1 MTAGEKQALWI
12 GAVGILVPA
21 IFGVG
26 QGFFVEGTGEFPL
39 KNWIYGAIW
48 IIGVFG
54 GSIPLFY
61 LKLIASKK
69 MLLIFSYLVVS
80 FAIFAYSGL
89 GIVCGVYDACF

>member
-1 MTAGEKQALWI
+1 M
-12 GAVGILVPA
+12 LVPA
-21 IFGVG
+21 VCGVG
-26 QGFFVEGTGEFPL
+26 QGFFVEETAEFLL

-54 GSIPLFY
+54 GSIPLFF
-61 LKLIASKK
+61 LKLKK
-69 MLLIFSYLVVS
+69 FKKFLLVFCYLIVS

>member
-1 MTAGEKQALWI
+1 MTAGAKQAIWI
-12 GAVGILVPA
+12 AAVGMLVPA
-21 IFGVG
+21 VCGVG
-26 QGFFVEGTGEFPL
+26 QGFFVEGTGEFLL

-54 GSIPLFY
+54 GSIPLFF
-61 LKLIASKK
+61 LKLIMFKK
-69 MLLIFSYLVVS
+69 FLLVFCYLIVS